1 MKKRKI
7 VGETMRKTFVFILQ
21 VQVRNEWKIVKT
33 RNELLD
39 VILKVSKR

>member
-7 VGETMRKTFVFILQ
+7 VGERMRKPFVFTLQ
-21 VQVRNEWKIVKT
+21 VQVHNEWKIVKT
-33 RNELLD
+33 RNELLN